1 MNPGPL
7 RPKRSALPTA
17 PLPGE
22 CEYTANQ
29 VEASRLGY
37 LYSLQN
43 HEPLIGNKH
52 FRKKRQNSMGNIS
65 NPFPILYH
73 AHHQNFRE
81 DIPFWQSLAHWQ
93 GNPILELGCGTGR
106 ILIPLAQIGHTIFGI
121 DNSPDMLAFLKRQVT
136 PELRSSIHIIEG
148 DMTDFQIDTQFRLII
163 LPCNTYS
170 TFDAETRSTILA
182 CIFDHLAPGGL
193 FGVSMPNPYLLMA
206 LEESTSELALETI
219 FSHPE
224 TGHPVQVSS
233 RWERRANV
241 LSFIW
246 HYDHLL
252 PYGRVERITTII
264 DHQLTTVE
272 QYKTEILTAGFTIRS
287 TYRNF
292 ETDPYTPD
300 SNYLIIL
307 AQK

>member
-1 MNPGPL
+1 
-7 RPKRSALPTA
+7 
-17 PLPGE
+17 
-22 CEYTANQ
+22 
-29 VEASRLGY
+29 
-37 LYSLQN
+37 
-43 HEPLIGNKH
+43 
-52 FRKKRQNSMGNIS
+52 MGAIS

-73 AHHQNFRE
+73 THHQNFRE
-81 DIPFWQSLAHWQ
+81 DIPFWQSLARWQ

-106 ILIPLAQIGHTIFGI
+106 VLIPLAQTGQTIFGI
-121 DNSPDMLAFLKRQVT
+121 DNSPDMLAFLNQQFT
-136 PELRSSIHIIEG
+136 GELRPNIHIIEG
-148 DMTDFQIDTQFRLII
+148 DMTNFQIDTQFRLII

-170 TFDAETRSTILA
+170 TFDAKTRSSMLT
-182 CIFDHLAPGGL
+182 CIFDHLAPGGV
-193 FGVSMPNPYLLMA
+193 FGVSMPNPNLLLD
-206 LEESTSELALETI
+206 LEESISELAIETI

-224 TGHPVQVSS
+224 TGYPVQVSS
-233 RWERRANV
+233 RWERKVSV

-252 PYGRVERITTII
+252 PNGQVERITTTT

-272 QYKTEILTAGFTIRS
+272 QYKTEMLRARFTIKS